1 MPGRC
6 LLHLQ
11 ALNLQGMEA
20 IHLRQLLC
28 PSGAWSLASLEQAS
42 AAEVE
47 QQQAEQQAQLG
58 MDLQLG
64 PEAAAACYYHL
75 RPAAEGAGG
84 TLPAAAASLSE
95 AERYF
100 QGSCGGQATASAPS
114 SSREPA
120 GELSGPVDLMVQW
133 EAAGKAGGARVL
145 GYSSV
150 SIRSVRLGPPVHV
163 QLLGP
168 SGGSVVH
175 EFSVAPICTLPLR
188 LRLRNEL
195 SAPATVVIEAGRHVT
210 AAGEARTPGVPGG
223 ETAFCVSVSARLEG
237 THRLPPF
244 HVQYCPRGPPPGR
257 PPPPLASPPAAV
269 ARCWQWAAQRRRCAS
284 MSGPAAPASPC
295 PACGAG
301 QPWRCRC
308 TCRRRRRG
316 SWR

>member
-20 IHLRQLLC
+20 LHLRQLLC
-28 PSGAWSLASLEQAS
+28 PSGAWSLANLEQAPG
-42 AAEVE
+42 AEGE
-47 QQQAEQQAQLG
+47 QQQQQQQEAKQHTQLG

-75 RPAAEGAGG
+75 RPAAEGAGA
-84 TLPAAAASLSE
+84 TLPTAAPSLSE

-100 QGSCGGQATASAPS
+100 QRSSGGGQASAPAAAPS
-114 SSREPA
+114 SREAA

-150 SIRSVRLGPPVHV
+150 SVPSVKLGPPVHA

-175 EFSVAPICTLPLR
+175 DFSAAPICTLPLR

-195 SAPATVVIEAGRHVT
+195 SVPATVVVEAGRQIT
-210 AAGEARTPGVPGG
+210 AAGEARTPGGSD
-223 ETAFCVSVSARLEG
+223 TAYF
-237 THRLPPF
+237 
-244 HVQYCPRGPPPGR
+244 
-257 PPPPLASPPAAV
+257 ASCLV
-269 ARCWQWAAQRRRCAS
+269 E
-284 MSGPAAPASPC
+284 
-295 PACGAG
+295 
-301 QPWRCRC
+301 
-308 TCRRRRRG
+308 
-316 SWR
+316 